1 MKAIVLNGTISIFP
15 KLIKNFQYKMLIEVL
30 HAYFE
35 LCSRARVVY
44 LICTVIFN
52 SLGKDIPLKQC
63 ST

>member
-1 MKAIVLNGTISIFP
+1 MKAIVLNVDDTIFP

-44 LICTVIFN
+44 LICTVDF
-52 SLGKDIPLKQC
+52 SKSQ
-63 ST
+63 